1 MERGRKYKS
10 IDIKKVIKT
19 LISINIHSKQKKIS
33 HLENILYWTSQREVT
48 KLLLLKKKKNL
59 QQKERDPLK
68 IQASKVFTNVLITNG
83 LTLREAEHLQS
94 ICNFTGHLVF
104 QNKTFKNVER
114 VTL

>member
-19 LISINIHSKQKKIS
+19 LISIDIHSKQKKNQPPRKHTPLNLTTGSNKAATI
-33 HLENILYWTSQREVT
+33 
-48 KLLLLKKKKNL
+48 KKNL
-59 QQKERDPLK
+59 QQNERDPLK

-83 LTLREAEHLQS
+83 LALGEAEHLQS

-104 QNKTFKNVER
+104 QKQTFKNVER